1 MESLQIYQQLS
12 AYAAKTLSA
21 LDDYLHKVLKPEDAD
36 RVITFIKQHQKNIV
50 TGLGILTVYILG
62 KALFKFG
69 NSGTGNSKRVKNKK
83 RRKHHKH
90 KHKTETRAK
99 IDPIEISRHQISAA
113 MNEFDSEFLPKL
125 NSLLSRV
132 EEREEAI
139 SGPDAESNKKLLI
152 KAATEC
158 SYKDAFQYQRLY
170 FNEQLLKLIMRL
182 DSIDTQGQINLRNT
196 RKQGIKRIQGALD
209 RLDSYKSRMQS
220 LIDQKIIA

>member
-36 RVITFIKQHQKNIV
+36 RVITFIEQHQKNII
-50 TGLGILTVYILG
+50 TGFGILSVYILG
-62 KALFKFG
+62 KVLFKFG
-69 NSGTGNSKRVKNKK
+69 NSGTGNSKRVKKK

-99 IDPIEISRHQISAA
+99 IDPIEISRHQINTA
-113 MNEFDSEFLPKL
+113 MNEFDTEFLPKL
-125 NSLLSRV
+125 NTLLSRV
-132 EEREEAI
+132 EEREDAI
-139 SGPDAESNKKLLI
+139 CGPDAESNKKLLI
-152 KAATEC
+152 KAASER